1 MNRIDAMH
9 IFVRVAEMASF
20 TRAADSLGLPKAS
33 ASMAV
38 QQSWKG
44 SWGLSCCAGPRATCR

>member
-20 TRAADSLGLPKAS
+20 TRAAESLSLIHI
-33 ASMAV
+33 
-38 QQSWKG
+38 
-44 SWGLSCCAGPRATCR
+44 

>member
-38 QQSWKG
+38 QQLEG
-44 SWGLSCCAGPRATCR
+44 QWGLSCCAGPRATCR